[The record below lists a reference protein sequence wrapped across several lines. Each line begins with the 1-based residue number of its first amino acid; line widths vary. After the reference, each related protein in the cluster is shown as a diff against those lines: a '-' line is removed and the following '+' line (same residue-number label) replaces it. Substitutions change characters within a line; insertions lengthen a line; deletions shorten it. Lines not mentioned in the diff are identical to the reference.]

1 MQGSNRF
8 AERTQL
14 VTGRPR
20 CLTRSHYVLAR
31 WLDVVDGGRPSG
43 RVLASVRKWIDHT
56 AKKPLFRSP
65 NLCSVSRVAAKG
77 RFSRRRR
84 DFLLFDP
91 KRAQHT
97 HTIPSFLRGRYNIH
111 NIVFLLSTRY
121 TKASNGSTHKT
132 KVANHFFSVVLGPLL
147 RQQVIGKSKFPVWRA
162 RSTNVHRS
170 IHQETSQLRLQ
181 VNAIVLNRNWPQKRN
196 QLRTLSP
203 ILFDARTK
211 KKGGGDFL

>member
-14 VTGRPR
+14 VTDRPR

-43 RVLASVRKWIDHT
+43 RVLASVRKWIDHA

-97 HTIPSFLRGRYNIH
+97 HTIPSFLRGRYNIN
-111 NIVFLLSTRY
+111 NIVFLLATLRY
-121 TKASNGSTHKT
+121 TKASNGSMHKK
-132 KVANHFFSVVLGPLL
+132 KVANHFFQCCFRTTPTSTGHRKIKVPCLACTLHKRSSIDSPGNIATSSPGERHRFESKLAPEKESTPDSV
-147 RQQVIGKSKFPVWRA
+147 
-162 RSTNVHRS
+162 TN
-170 IHQETSQLRLQ
+170 
-181 VNAIVLNRNWPQKRN
+181 
-196 QLRTLSP
+196 P
-203 ILFDARTK
+203 I
-211 KKGGGDFL
+211 